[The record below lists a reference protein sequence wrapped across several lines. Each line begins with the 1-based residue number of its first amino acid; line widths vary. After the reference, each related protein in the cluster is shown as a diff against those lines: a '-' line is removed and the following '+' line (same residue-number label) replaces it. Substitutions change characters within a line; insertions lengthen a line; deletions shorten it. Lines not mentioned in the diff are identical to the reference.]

1 MAVRYIK
8 RIGIIKMGSSTMK
21 EYTKHLEFYQNYK
34 HSSFSTLV
42 PSPQWGNKQS
52 AQNFLQKYWLP
63 EQEYLAVWK
72 PIQDCI
78 FDIRVEDSKCNF
90 QPEFELIKLE
100 GGCLFLEEDFKQL
113 QQAMTAIGE
122 THFVV
127 IQSAQDFTQGEPMF
141 RMKFPVAISWEELMS
156 GNYISAVLFEMNRNE
171 YLVFGNSGKLGKYAA
186 SDQDHPQD
194 IIGYK
199 PILKSVM
206 GNCFNHQQL

>member
-1 MAVRYIK
+1 
-8 RIGIIKMGSSTMK
+8 MGSSTMK
-21 EYTKHLEFYQNYK
+21 EYTKHLEFYQIYK

-42 PSPQWGNKQS
+42 PSPKWGNKQS
-52 AQNFLQKYWLP
+52 AQKFLQKYWLP

-127 IQSAQDFTQGEPMF
+127 IQSAQDYTQGEPMF

-206 GNCFNHQQL
+206 GNCFKSFESL

>member
-1 MAVRYIK
+1 
-8 RIGIIKMGSSTMK
+8 MK

-52 AQNFLQKYWLP
+52 AQSFLQKYWLP

-78 FDIRVEDSKCNF
+78 FDVNVDDSKCNF
-90 QPEFELIKLE
+90 QAEFELIKLE

-122 THFVV
+122 PHFVV
-127 IQSAQDFTQGEPMF
+127 IQSAQDYTQGEPMF

-194 IIGYK
+194 IIGFK

-206 GNCFNHQQL
+206 DNCFDHQ

>member
-1 MAVRYIK
+1 
-8 RIGIIKMGSSTMK
+8 
-21 EYTKHLEFYQNYK
+21 
-34 HSSFSTLV
+34 V

-52 AQNFLQKYWLP
+52 AQKFLQKYWLP

-100 GGCLFLEEDFKQL
+100 GGCLFLEEDFKHL

-127 IQSAQDFTQGEPMF
+127 IQSSQDFTQGEPMF

-171 YLVFGNSGKLGKYAA
+171 YIVFGNSGKLGKYAA

-206 GNCFNHQQL
+206 DNCFNHQ